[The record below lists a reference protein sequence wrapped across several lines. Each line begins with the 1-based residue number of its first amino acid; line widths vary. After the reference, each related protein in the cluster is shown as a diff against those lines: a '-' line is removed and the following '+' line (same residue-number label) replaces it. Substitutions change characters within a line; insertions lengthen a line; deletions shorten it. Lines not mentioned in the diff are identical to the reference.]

1 MACSSKPNKLWS
13 SMSAIL
19 CRGLIC
25 CFDNMVPKWHY
36 LWLDDIFCFGF
47 LYQIHSPAKF
57 ATEIWC
63 PVCFMLA
70 DLLVYYHCLQCYHQC
85 VFKRNTKLNLQLAAY
100 TLNHSSLMLGC
111 WNENYCLKF
120 FAVILQWRRRNS
132 KSAAWQV

>member
-57 ATEIWC
+57 ATEILC

-70 DLLVYYHCLQCYHQC
+70 DLLLDYHCVEFALHNRSCYHQC
-85 VFKRNTKLNLQLAAY
+85 VFKRNKKLNKNSGPNLIVEFSVGTWQHIHWIIL
-100 TLNHSSLMLGC
+100 L
-111 WNENYCLKF
+111 WCLVVEMKTI
-120 FAVILQWRRRNS
+120 V
-132 KSAAWQV
+132 